1 MKTIISHVVALS
13 NNRVIGKD
21 NDLPWK
27 LKRDLQHFK
36 NYTTGKTIVMGRKTY
51 ESIGRPLPN
60 RRNIIISSTIRSIDG
75 AEVFSSLEAAL
86 EALKHEDEIIIT
98 GGSYLFN
105 DTADIVNKLVIT
117 FVDTSIE
124 DGDVFY
130 SDIDYKKW
138 NLVEESFFQKDSENE
153 HDFSIKVYEKST
165 SSE

>member
-1 MKTIISHVVALS
+1 MVISHLVAVS
-13 NNRVIGKD
+13 NNNVIGKD

-105 DTADIVNKLVIT
+105 DTRDIVNKLVIT

>member
-1 MKTIISHVVALS
+1 MVISHLVAVS
-13 NNRVIGKD
+13 NNNVIGKD

-86 EALKHEDEIIIT
+86 EALRHEDEIIIT

>member
-1 MKTIISHVVALS
+1 MVISHLVAVS
-13 NNRVIGKD
+13 NNNVIGKD

-36 NYTTGKTIVMGRKTY
+36 NYTTCKTIVMGRKTY

-130 SDIDYKKW
+130 SDIDYKKL

>member
-1 MKTIISHVVALS
+1 MVISHLVAVS
-13 NNRVIGKD
+13 NNNVIGKD

-105 DTADIVNKLVIT
+105 DTTDIVNKLVIT

-138 NLVEESFFQKDSENE
+138 NLVEESFFQKDSEKE

>member
-1 MKTIISHVVALS
+1 MVISHLVAVS
-13 NNRVIGKD
+13 NNNVIGKD

-60 RRNIIISSTIRSIDG
+60 RRNIIISSTIKGIDG

>member
-1 MKTIISHVVALS
+1 MVISHLVAVS
-13 NNRVIGKD
+13 NNNVIGKD

-105 DTADIVNKLVIT
+105 DTTDIVNKLVIT

-153 HDFSIKVYEKST
+153 HDFSIKVYEKSM

>member
-1 MKTIISHVVALS
+1 MVISHLVAVS
-13 NNRVIGKD
+13 NNNVIGKN

-27 LKRDLQHFK
+27 LKKDLQHFK

-60 RRNIIISSTIRSIDG
+60 RRNIIISSTINEING
-75 AEVFSSLEAAL
+75 AEVFSSLEKAL

-105 DTADIVNKLVIT
+105 DTKEIVNKLVIT

-130 SDIDYKKW
+130 TDIDYKEW
-138 NLVEESFFQKDSENE
+138 SLIEESFYNKDNENE
-153 HDFSIKVYEKST
+153 YNFSIKVYKKST
-165 SSE
+165 NSE